1 MHISNSNQD
10 INFLSRQFRQ
20 AAFYAYRSQPE
31 TYISCFV
38 CWIKD
43 EADLLF
49 LWKKVSSVIAY
60 EYQAELENKF
70 DAWNI
75 YLAFVTPSAIAK
87 TTKYEIENDKFSMRK
102 FVVSDVDYTFDPGI
116 YLNNEILGADLKLS
130 PVFSYRPQKDEEE
143 LSELHKQ
150 LNQLLPEKKA
160 NPTLSSENIIYLAK
174 WVSDNEI

>member
-1 MHISNSNQD
+1 MHISNSDQGV
-10 INFLSRQFRQ
+10 NFLSQQFPQ
-20 AAFYAYRSQPE
+20 AAFYLYRSQPE
-31 TYISCFV
+31 SYISCFV
-38 CWIKD
+38 CWLKD

-49 LWKKVSSVIAY
+49 LWKKVASVIAY

-75 YLAFVTPSAIAK
+75 YLTFVTPSVVAK
-87 TTKYEIENDKFSMRK
+87 KTKYEIENDKFSMRK
-102 FVVSDVDYTFDPGI
+102 LVISDVDYTFDPGTH
-116 YLNNEILGADLKLS
+116 LNNEILGADLELS
-130 PVFSYRPQKDEEE
+130 PVFSFRPPADEEE

-160 NPTLSSENIIYLAK
+160 NPTLSSENILYLAK

>member
-1 MHISNSNQD
+1 MYISKSIQEVD
-10 INFLSRQFRQ
+10 FLSKQFPR
-20 AAFYAYRSQPE
+20 ASFALYHSQPE
-31 TYISCFV
+31 NYISCFV
-38 CWIKD
+38 CWLKD
-43 EADLLF
+43 EDDLLF
-49 LWKKVSSVIAY
+49 LWKKVASVIAY
-60 EYQAELENKF
+60 EYQSELENKF

-75 YLAFVTPSAIAK
+75 YLAFVTPSLIAK

-102 FVVSDVDYTFDPGI
+102 LVVSDIDHTFDPEI

-130 PVFSYRPQKDEEE
+130 PVFSYRPQADDSE

-160 NPTLSSENIIYLAK
+160 NPTLSYENVLKLAK